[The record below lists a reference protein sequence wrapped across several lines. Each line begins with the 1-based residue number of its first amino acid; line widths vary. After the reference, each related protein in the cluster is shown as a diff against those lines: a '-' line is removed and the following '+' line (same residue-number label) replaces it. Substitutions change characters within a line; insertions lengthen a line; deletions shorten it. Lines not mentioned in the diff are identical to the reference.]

1 MKKKR
6 IPKRKKSVLKTGV
19 AWYKPEQWARL
30 LEISEDRDELEK
42 TYKEWVTQAEEQR
55 KILISEGIALKK
67 VVIDVE
73 ALLAWCKERRRKVNG
88 SSRTEYVIWL
98 MQECDKNK

>member
-6 IPKRKKSVLKTGV
+6 IPKRKKSALKTGV
-19 AWYKPEQWARL
+19 AWYKPEQWDRL
-30 LEISEDRDELEK
+30 LEISEDRGELEK
-42 TYKEWVTQAEEQR
+42 TYTEWVTHAEEQR
-55 KILISEGIALKK
+55 KILISEGLALKK

-73 ALLAWCKERRRKVNG
+73 ALLSWCNERRRKVNG

-98 MQECDKNK
+98 MQELDKNK